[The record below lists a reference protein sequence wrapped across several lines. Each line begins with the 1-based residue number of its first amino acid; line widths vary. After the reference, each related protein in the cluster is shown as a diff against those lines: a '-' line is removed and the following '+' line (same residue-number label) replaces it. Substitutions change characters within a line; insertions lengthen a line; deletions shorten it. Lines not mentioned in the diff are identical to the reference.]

1 MKKEPKRSERE
12 DQPEVGEVVTEEP
25 ALDSVSEETER
36 TDTLDEENRS
46 ENREDDEPE
55 TVESET
61 EQLRMELCQLSDK
74 HMRLMAEYD
83 NFRRRTRQ
91 EKEALYAD
99 SVIDVV
105 TDWLPVI
112 DNLERALAAAGQVE
126 ENDVIAQFRQG
137 VEMVLKQACDTLN
150 KEGVKKIEAL
160 GQTFDPNL
168 HSAVLHIDD
177 EAYGEQEIVEEL
189 ETGYIRGD
197 RVIRHSIV
205 KVAN

>member
-99 SVIDVV
+99 SIIDVV

-112 DNLERALAAAGQVE
+112 DNLERACGSRA
-126 ENDVIAQFRQG
+126 
-137 VEMVLKQACDTLN
+137 
-150 KEGVKKIEAL
+150 
-160 GQTFDPNL
+160 
-168 HSAVLHIDD
+168 S
-177 EAYGEQEIVEEL
+177 
-189 ETGYIRGD
+189 
-197 RVIRHSIV
+197 
-205 KVAN
+205 